1 MKRATIISPSLLA
14 ADFSQ
19 LLNEV
24 KRLEA
29 AGCEWLHF
37 DIMDG
42 HFVPN
47 ISFGSAIVKAL
58 RPHTKLFFDV
68 HLMISP
74 VEPYIQE
81 FADAGADL
89 ITVHA
94 EATPH
99 LDRAIQMVREAG
111 KQVGVALNPAT
122 HESTLT
128 HVIDKIDLILA
139 MTVNPGFGGQAFIP
153 EVLPKIKALRGMI
166 GDRKIHL
173 EVDGGVTDI
182 TAQHC
187 REAGANVL
195 VSGSW
200 LLKHQG
206 DALYKAMGALRG

>member
-1 MKRATIISPSLLA
+1 MSIIISPSLLA
-14 ADFSQ
+14 ADFSN
-19 LLNEV
+19 LLADV

-29 AGCEWLHF
+29 AGCPWLHF

-47 ISFGSAIVKAL
+47 ISYGSAILKAL
-58 RPHTKLFFDV
+58 RPHTKMQFDV

-74 VEPYIQE
+74 VEPYIAE
-81 FADAGADL
+81 FAAAGADI

-99 LDRAIQMVREAG
+99 LNRALQMVRELG
-111 KQVGVALNPAT
+111 KKAGVALNPAT
-122 HESTLT
+122 PESAVA
-128 HVIDKIDLILA
+128 HVLDDVDLILA

-153 EVLPKIKALRGMI
+153 SVLPKIAALRGMI
-166 GDRKIHL
+166 GNRAIDI
-173 EVDGGVTDI
+173 EVDGGVNDI
-182 TAQHC
+182 TGAQC
-187 REAGANVL
+187 VAAGANVL

-206 DALYKAMGALRG
+206 AALTTAVQQLQGK